1 MPRNL
6 PDHWSIQHC
15 NVREEPAVS
24 YRWTGGVR
32 ERTTGWRSP
41 SLQENYR
48 SFSRKI
54 HRNIPRMNESTKYT
68 GRRCQHVTNRLDYES
83 SLGSRPTV
91 ITRKTSFPGTARSI
105 VAMDHQSPSPWSE
118 EITNLTR
125 QRTNEMGLKSGIWTR
140 PWMPG
145 SQGSRIEVDLLRGC
159 CEALVPLLRRQ
170 YRLREGREGK
180 GREDWKEAGRERAW

>member
-125 QRTNEMGLKSGIWTR
+125 QRTNERTKWVWNRGFEHALGCPDRRVPELKSIYSAAVVKLSFHYCADSTG
-140 PWMPG
+140 
-145 SQGSRIEVDLLRGC
+145 
-159 CEALVPLLRRQ
+159 
-170 YRLREGREGK
+170 
-180 GREDWKEAGRERAW
+180 